1 MWRMSDKSGHGLRV
15 VRTQH
20 GVAGQANM
28 ETGRLK
34 SFLFPLNYEIILQ
47 SEDEEIIEVEKAF
60 NDGKADIDVC
70 WNSRSDPCTK
80 NAKYRN
86 SEMNCFT

>member
-1 MWRMSDKSGHGLRV
+1 MCGQSPGVCCSGVETIFRVCQEREMWRMSDKSGHGLRV

-34 SFLFPLNYEIILQ
+34 IFLFSLNHEIIL
-47 SEDEEIIEVEKAF
+47 
-60 NDGKADIDVC
+60 
-70 WNSRSDPCTK
+70 
-80 NAKYRN
+80 
-86 SEMNCFT
+86 